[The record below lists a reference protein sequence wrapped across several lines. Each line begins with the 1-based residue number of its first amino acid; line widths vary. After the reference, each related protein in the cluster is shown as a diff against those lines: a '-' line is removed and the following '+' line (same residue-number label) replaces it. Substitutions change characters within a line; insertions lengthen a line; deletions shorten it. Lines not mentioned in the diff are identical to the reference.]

1 MNMSLLLLEFACGA
15 LLCSLLLIPGL
26 AARFNRNAQSYSG
39 AMQTAKEADN
49 CQRAADRQPGG
60 GR

>member
-26 AARFNRNAQSYSG
+26 ALTVA
-39 AMQTAKEADN
+39 AMAAVRRS
-49 CQRAADRQPGG
+49 QRPVRQPVG

>member
-15 LLCSLLLIPGL
+15 LVCSLLLIPGL
-26 AARFNRNAQSYSG
+26 AARFSRSAGYEAG
-39 AMQTAKEADN
+39 TTAATEPGN
-49 CQRAADRQPGG
+49 NQPGG

>member
-26 AARFNRNAQSYSG
+26 AARFSRRPGSSQAV
-39 AMQTAKEADN
+39 TAAV
-49 CQRAADRQPGG
+49 RQPGG

>member
-15 LLCSLLLIPGL
+15 LLCCLLVIPSL
-26 AARFNRNAQSYSG
+26 AARFSRSFSRSQAATAAVRQS
-39 AMQTAKEADN
+39 
-49 CQRAADRQPGG
+49 GG

>member
-26 AARFNRNAQSYSG
+26 VARFSRSAGY
-39 AMQTAKEADN
+39 EAGTIS
-49 CQRAADRQPGG
+49 AATEPGNNQPGG

>member
-15 LLCSLLLIPGL
+15 LLCCLLVIPSL
-26 AARFNRNAQSYSG
+26 AARFSRRLGSNQA
-39 AMQTAKEADN
+39 ATAAV
-49 CQRAADRQPGG
+49 RQPGG